1 MEPRTLHALEFTVAI
16 IGQTLLL
23 AAGWGF
29 LGTVFVRNPLIASDP
44 FSDFINSKP
53 TVTTWIVTLV
63 ATVVSVATTTFLSIT
78 FKEALRHRM
87 HEPISLIH
95 LSSGITLTRSSF
107 VINLRHLTPT
117 IATLVVFGLTR
128 LLVSSWTALLTP
140 TRVTWSLDASGWELD
155 LNSSSFESAL
165 QLELVKSG
173 IALVRGNSTEIFN
186 LNGVLSGIAAAQYS
200 FGHPGIFNFNGVEY
214 NISTGG
220 VLPAAPGYNG
230 TTDVSNNNTGLA
242 FAGGQVPT
250 NLYAKGHAPQ
260 GQSRTF
266 TLQQQGLTANVT
278 CRRASDTA
286 GDLNFQSS
294 FNPIPVPL
302 ADGTID
308 YWLWVWNIT
317 GNCSEGQPS
326 VQHYVTQ
333 SNSSTVPQTSSS
345 GFLPFIVCPYPL
357 QQTSLS
363 WEHFTVTMNASWRY
377 GFLPLTFCEINPLI
391 TTSLVSYSNGVINT
405 TVISSRSLDGGS
417 SNLTQLLAAIV
428 NHQSVTTQGLT
439 TNAIGD
445 ALYAIYVSASGKDSI
460 SAEELIDL
468 LLGELEQYWRG
479 VIEFSGTF
487 LRSAFSA
494 YPREVPAEAQIPV
507 SGHETIVA
515 MGWYR
520 QSAIWGFTIFPITAV
535 ALMMYAAVAYTLWHV
550 FTAGC
555 QESFDTFDPSNPIH
569 VMMVSSTRDSNDTK
583 DNLDDSLAG
592 FERGGIAR
600 NEELRVQLTNVV
612 PYRKRFRAITEPDW
626 YVAAI

>member
-1 MEPRTLHALEFTVAI
+1 MDPRSLHALEFTVAI

-29 LGTVFVRNPLIASDP
+29 LGIVFLQNPLIAPDP
-44 FSDFINSKP
+44 VSDFVNSKP
-53 TVTTWIVTLV
+53 TVTTWVVTLV
-63 ATVVSVATTTFLSIT
+63 ATVMSVATTTKHCGIES
-78 FKEALRHRM
+78 
-87 HEPISLIH
+87 ISLIH
-95 LSSGITLTRSSF
+95 LSGGIALTRSSF
-107 VINLRHLTPT
+107 VIDICHLTPT

-140 TRVTWSLDASGWELD
+140 TLVTWSLDASGWELD
-155 LNSSSFESAL
+155 LNSSWFESAL

-200 FGHPGIFNFNGVEY
+200 FGHPGIFSFNGVEY

-220 VLPAAPGYNG
+220 VLPAAPRYNG
-230 TTDVSNNNTGLA
+230 TTEHVSNNNTGLA
-242 FAGGQVPT
+242 FAGGHVPT
-250 NLYAKGHAPQ
+250 NIYVNFTKGHAPQ

-278 CRRASDTA
+278 CRRAGDTA

-326 VQHYVTQ
+326 VQHYVTR
-333 SNSSTVPQTSSS
+333 SNSSTVPETFSS
-345 GFLPFIVCPYPL
+345 GFLPFVVCPYPL
-357 QQTSLS
+357 QQTNLS
-363 WEHFTVTMNASWRY
+363 WEHFTVAMNASGRY
-377 GFLPLTFCEINPLI
+377 GFLPLTLCEINPLI
-391 TTSLVSYSNGVINT
+391 TTSLVSYSNGVIDT

-417 SNLTQLLAAIV
+417 SNLTQFLAAIV

-445 ALYAIYVSASGKDSI
+445 ALYAIYVSASGKNSI

-468 LLGELEQYWRG
+468 LLRELEQYWRG

-507 SGHETIVA
+507 SGHETIVST
-515 MGWYR
+515 GWYR
-520 QSAIWGFTIFPITAV
+520 QSAIWGFTILPITAV
-535 ALMMYAAVAYTLWHV
+535 ALMMYAAVVYTLWHV
-550 FTAGC
+550 FTTGC
-555 QESFDTFDPSNPIH
+555 QEAFDTFDPSNPIH
-569 VMMVSSTRDSNDTK
+569 VMMVSSTRDSNDIK
-583 DNLDDSLAG
+583 DNLDDSSAG
-592 FERGGIAR
+592 FERGGMAR
-600 NEELRVQLTNVV
+600 NEELRVQLTDVIPN
-612 PYRKRFRAITEPDW
+612 RKRFRAVTEPDW
-626 YVAAI
+626 FAAAI